1 MNLKEMIKERRE
13 ASKDKDEIDFLAK
26 LSTEAESQDKQ
37 REELIKKQDDL
48 LKDYREMALHTT
60 FPKKDKEPRE
70 ETQASKKTL
79 DDIFNAHFD
88 ALK

>member
-26 LSTEAESQDKQ
+26 LSTEADSQDKQ

-60 FPKKDKEPRE
+60 FPKKEKEPRE

-79 DDIFNAHFD
+79 DEIFNAHFGE
-88 ALK
+88 LK

>member
-1 MNLKEMIKERRE
+1 MSLKERIKTRRE

-26 LSTEAESQDKQ
+26 LSTEADSQDKQ
-37 REELIKKQDDL
+37 MADLVKKQDDL

-60 FPKKDKEPRE
+60 FPKKEKEPRE

-79 DDIFNAHFD
+79 DDIFNEHFG

>member
-1 MNLKEMIKERRE
+1 
-13 ASKDKDEIDFLAK
+13 
-26 LSTEAESQDKQ
+26 
-37 REELIKKQDDL
+37 
-48 LKDYREMALHTT
+48 MALHTT

-79 DDIFNAHFD
+79 DDIFNAHFG

>member
-1 MNLKEMIKERRE
+1 MNLKEMIKTRRE
-13 ASKDKDEIDFLAK
+13 ASKDKEEIDFLAK
-26 LSTEAESQDKQ
+26 LSTEADNQDKQ
-37 REELIKKQDDL
+37 MEELVKKQDDL

-79 DDIFNAHFD
+79 DEIFNAHFD
-88 ALK
+88 TLK

>member
-1 MNLKEMIKERRE
+1 MRLKEMIKTSRE

-26 LSTEAESQDKQ
+26 LSTEADSQDKQ

-60 FPKKDKEPRE
+60 FPKKEKEPRE

-79 DDIFNAHFD
+79 DEIFNAHFD

>member
-1 MNLKEMIKERRE
+1 MSLKEMIKTRRE

-60 FPKKDKEPRE
+60 FPKKEKEPRE
-70 ETQASKKTL
+70 ETQASKKTM
-79 DDIFNAHFD
+79 DDIFNAHFG

>member
-1 MNLKEMIKERRE
+1 MNLTEMIKERRE

-26 LSTEAESQDKQ
+26 LSTEADTQDKQ
-37 REELIKKQDDL
+37 RAELIKKQDDL

-60 FPKKDKEPRE
+60 FPKKEKEPRE

-79 DDIFNAHFD
+79 DDIFNAHFG

>member
-26 LSTEAESQDKQ
+26 LSTEADSQDKQ
-37 REELIKKQDDL
+37 REELVKKQDEL

-60 FPKKDKEPRE
+60 FPKKEKEPRE

-79 DDIFNAHFD
+79 DDIFNAHFG

>member
-13 ASKDKDEIDFLAK
+13 ASKDKGEIDFLAK

-79 DDIFNAHFD
+79 DDIFNAHFG

>member
-1 MNLKEMIKERRE
+1 MSLKEMIKERME

-26 LSTEAESQDKQ
+26 LSTEADSQDKQ

-79 DDIFNAHFD
+79 DDIFNAHFG

>member
-1 MNLKEMIKERRE
+1 MSLKDMIKERME
-13 ASKDKDEIDFLAK
+13 ASKDKDESDFLAK
-26 LSTEAESQDKQ
+26 LASEAESQDKQ
-37 REELIKKQDDL
+37 RAELVKKQDDL

-79 DDIFNAHFD
+79 DDIFNAHFG

>member
-26 LSTEAESQDKQ
+26 LSTEADNQDKQ
-37 REELIKKQDDL
+37 REELVKKQDEL

-60 FPKKDKEPRE
+60 FPKKEKEPRE

-79 DDIFNAHFD
+79 DEIFNAHFGE
-88 ALK
+88 LK

>member
-26 LSTEAESQDKQ
+26 LSTEADSQDKQ

-79 DDIFNAHFD
+79 DDIFNAHFG

>member
-1 MNLKEMIKERRE
+1 MSLKELIKERRE

-26 LSTEAESQDKQ
+26 LSTEADTQDKQ
-37 REELIKKQDDL
+37 REELIKTQDEL

-79 DDIFNAHFD
+79 DDIFNAHFG

>member
-1 MNLKEMIKERRE
+1 MSLKEMIKERME

-79 DDIFNAHFD
+79 DDIFNAHFG

>member
-1 MNLKEMIKERRE
+1 MNLKEMIKERME

-26 LSTEAESQDKQ
+26 LSTEADNQDKQ
-37 REELIKKQDDL
+37 RAELVKKQDDL

-70 ETQASKKTL
+70 ETQASNKTL
-79 DDIFNAHFD
+79 DDIFNAHFG

>member
-26 LSTEAESQDKQ
+26 LSTEADNQDKQ
-37 REELIKKQDDL
+37 RAELVKKQDDL

-60 FPKKDKEPRE
+60 FPKKEKEPRE

-79 DDIFNAHFD
+79 DDIFNAHFG

>member
-79 DDIFNAHFD
+79 DDIFNAHFG

>member
-1 MNLKEMIKERRE
+1 MSLKEMIKERME

-26 LSTEAESQDKQ
+26 LSTEADSQDKQ

-60 FPKKDKEPRE
+60 FPKKEKEPRE
-70 ETQASKKTL
+70 ETQASKKTM
-79 DDIFNAHFD
+79 DDIFNTHFG

>member
-1 MNLKEMIKERRE
+1 MNLKDMIKERME

-26 LSTEAESQDKQ
+26 LSTEADNQDKQ
-37 REELIKKQDDL
+37 REELVKKQDDL

-79 DDIFNAHFD
+79 DDIFNAHFE

>member
-1 MNLKEMIKERRE
+1 MSLKELIKERRE

-26 LSTEAESQDKQ
+26 LSTEADSQDKQ

-79 DDIFNAHFD
+79 DDIFNAHFG

>member
-1 MNLKEMIKERRE
+1 MSLKEMIKERME

-26 LSTEAESQDKQ
+26 LSTEADNQDKQ
-37 REELIKKQDDL
+37 REELVKKQDDL
-48 LKDYREMALHTT
+48 LKDYRGMALHTT

-79 DDIFNAHFD
+79 DDIFNAHFG

>member
-1 MNLKEMIKERRE
+1 MSLTEMIKTRRE

-26 LSTEAESQDKQ
+26 LSTEADNQDKQ
-37 REELIKKQDDL
+37 RAELVKKQDDL
-48 LKDYREMALHTT
+48 LKDYRERALHTT

-79 DDIFNAHFD
+79 DDIFNAHFG